1 MSIDIQHGPILAWY
15 QILEMTFKVRM
26 YVIRTVFTGEA
37 YWRIDYCQI
46 LRRSFFSIFSWQ
58 YNDLFQFFFMP
69 GTKTVDRRWM
79 FEGQSC
85 SCLEMVIRVFILSN
99 HHIFWRKWWSFPKQI
114 TIFFKFD
121 FLWSLG
127 LTEVR
132 LWSCSYSWCLLLVTA
147 SVSFSS
153 LTAR

>member
-1 MSIDIQHGPILAWY
+1 
-15 QILEMTFKVRM
+15 M

-58 YNDLFQFFFMP
+58 YNDLFQFFMP

-99 HHIFWRKWWSFPKQI
+99 HHIFGENGDHFRNK
-114 TIFFKFD
+114 
-121 FLWSLG
+121 SLFSLNLISG
-127 LTEVR
+127 D
-132 LWSCSYSWCLLLVTA
+132 LLA
-147 SVSFSS
+147 
-153 LTAR
+153 